1 MEDEGTAEVASLN
14 CSKSDLGMSNA
25 VAESEAPKRMGLSVG
40 QRGRVK
46 NRPVFANSRGL
57 VHVVV
62 TNQNK
67 KNSSH
72 MNK

>member
-46 NRPVFANSRGL
+46 NRPVFAN
-57 VHVVV
+57 
-62 TNQNK
+62 
-67 KNSSH
+67 
-72 MNK
+72 